1 MIPHPRIV
9 NLLAFATL
17 VLLIVGGCQ
26 IVQDIRPRNVGEGI
40 LLADALIIQTADTV
54 GTLKRQGLIPLDVA
68 DDQAARLRAAAAQV
82 DAAREAYLI
91 YRRATDESGAS
102 DDALSEAEAK
112 LEEAIRTARAVQSYA
127 ETWK

>member
-1 MIPHPRIV
+1 MIPHPRLV
-9 NLLAFATL
+9 NLLAFVTL

-40 LLADALIIQTADTV
+40 LLADALITQTADTV
-54 GTLKRQGLIPLDVA
+54 GTLRRQGQIPFEVA
-68 DDQAARLRAAAAQV
+68 QDQADRLRTAAAQV

-91 YRRATDESGAS
+91 YRSATDDSEASES
-102 DDALSEAEAK
+102 ALSEAEAK
-112 LEEAIRTARAVQSYA
+112 LEEAIQTARAVQSYA